1 MSGRHA
7 RYAFLLG
14 ATLIAI
20 GGCAASAERSYP
32 STARREVLISASH
45 DEVFDAVLDA
55 IDYEDLYVA
64 RVDHHVGVI
73 TTRAVSLTRNV
84 PSEIEDMC
92 LPFGLQAGP
101 LDAASYS
108 LRVVVSKED
117 SETSTVQVTPRFR
130 FLLSDTPEQWHE
142 CPVEGPLERDLVR
155 AIEEKV
161 DLDPR
166 DRVN

>member
-1 MSGRHA
+1 MSGRHPL
-7 RYAFLLG
+7 RTVLLG

-20 GGCAASAERSYP
+20 GGCAAAERP
-32 STARREVLISASH
+32 FTSTVRREVLIQASH

-55 IDYEDLYVA
+55 IDFEALYVD
-64 RVDHHVGVI
+64 RVDHHVGVV
-73 TTRAVSLTRNV
+73 TTRAIGLTRNV

-101 LDAASYS
+101 LDSASYS
-108 LRVVVSKED
+108 LRVVVMKE
-117 SETSTVQVTPRFR
+117 SAHSSTVQVTPRFR
-130 FLLSDTPEQWHE
+130 FLLSDTPEKWHE

-155 AIEEKV
+155 EIERNV